1 MIKRIAFAAI
11 GVAMMAIPAAQ
22 AQQSFG
28 GQQGPRHGAH
38 RPAPAP
44 QAQHHNARPGHPQA
58 QRPHARPG
66 HSHAQ
71 RPNVRPGHPHAH
83 APRWQRG
90 QRYGDWRR
98 HGAVHDYHRYGLRR
112 PGPGQHWV
120 RVGNDYLLV
129 SAATGLIASII
140 AASR

>member
-1 MIKRIAFAAI
+1 MIKRIAFAAL
-11 GVAMMAIPAAQ
+11 GVALMAIPAAQ

-28 GQQGPRHGAH
+28 GQQGSRPGAH

-44 QAQHHNARPGHPQA
+44 QAQRPQAQRPQAQRPQA
-58 QRPHARPG
+58 QRPH
-66 HSHAQ
+66 
-71 RPNVRPGHPHAH
+71 VRPGQPRAH

-98 HGAVHDYHRYGLRR
+98 HGAIHDYHRYGLRR

-120 RVGNDYLLV
+120 RVGNDYLLI
-129 SAATGLIASII
+129 SAATGLIAGII
-140 AASR
+140 AATR